1 MVRLFKRDTRRFA
14 KRQMTWFR
22 REAETA
28 WLMIPES
35 EPLEETVVRAMRLID
50 AFLSPLDTVEEPP
63 TL

>member
-1 MVRLFKRDTRRFA
+1 MVRIFKRDTRRFA

-50 AFLSPLDTVEEPP
+50 SFLSALDAIEESP
-63 TL
+63 TS